1 MKFYFTY
8 LALIFLFFFSQEN
21 NAQNI
26 SDQNFEIIE
35 LRDTRSLGKDNK
47 LKEYLHS
54 LDPVLRQN
62 AIYALAN
69 ISDSNTVSDIDFLFA
84 GPFKDYPTKDDIKA
98 AAFMLGQIDCD
109 ASRSMLSTILNNRS
123 DYEKEMLE
131 SGVYVI
137 DAIGK
142 IGNIKNLDELF
153 RRDDLIYSADEQIR
167 SASVMAVARFALR
180 NIKNEKSVEYL
191 KRLVNTSTDKLTLRN
206 AAFAFWRMGD
216 RSLIENAKQEIF
228 SLAISGDAQT
238 RMWAFSALGKLKD
251 NLMLDYTL
259 DTFDEEKD
267 WRVKVNILNSLRNY
281 NIDSSA
287 DQTSALLDV
296 LGSAI
301 TDSNLHVSLA
311 GISAAGDLL
320 KDIRNSKNYIL
331 TPLAESLKNELI
343 LALNSKDTLTSLQ
356 RSGVAHTLSQMYR
369 DEIRTD
375 LLKTFSETDDY
386 DLKGSIVTAFGNFN
400 DYKIFN
406 EVRDSISAEVK
417 RYNDKNEISSGEMI
431 SGKELAKIYRGFVR
445 MLSSLMSKT
454 EDNDRN
460 MFRLMFTEFAGSKD
474 PVITDICLTALKD
487 TIFSEYR
494 EETSSVILFDYNE
507 LKFPEDEAVIMIFID
522 AMKDLHN
529 KNTIETLEKNLNYG
543 NYEIA
548 KASADALEKIT
559 WKKYPVQFN
568 PRTDFDRNFFD
579 SMNKKKNIVIKTSKG
594 DIRIEL
600 FPDAAPMTVLNFLKL
615 SERNFYDGTIFHRV
629 VSNFVIQG
637 GDPTGTGYG
646 GPGYSIRSEFS
657 PLEYETGYVGMASS
671 GKDTEG
677 SQFFI
682 THSATPHLD
691 GKYTIFGKVTDGM
704 QTVDKIMVGDMIID
718 IVVE

>member
-1 MKFYFTY
+1 MKFYSAFS
-8 LALIFLFFFSQEN
+8 ALILILFCTETIT
-21 NAQNI
+21 AQYI
-26 SDQNFEIIE
+26 SDRNFEIIE
-35 LRDTRSLGKDNK
+35 LRDTRSLGKNNN

-54 LDPVLRQN
+54 LDPEIRQS

-69 ISDSNTVSDIDFLFA
+69 IADSNTVGYLDFLFA

-109 ASRSMLSTILNNRS
+109 ASRSMLSAILNNRS

-131 SGVYVI
+131 SGIYII

-142 IGNIKNLDELF
+142 TGDVNNLNELLQ
-153 RRDDLIYSADEQIR
+153 REDLVYSDDRGIR

-191 KRLVNTSTDKLTLRN
+191 KKIVNTSADTLTLRN
-206 AAFAFWRMGD
+206 AVFAFWRTGD
-216 RSLIENAKQEIF
+216 RSLLENAKQEIY
-228 SLAISGDAQT
+228 SLTVSGDAQT
-238 RMWAFSALGKLKD
+238 RMWAFSALAKLKD
-251 NLMLDYTL
+251 LQMLDYTL

-281 NIDSSA
+281 NIDSA
-287 DQTSALLDV
+287 GDQTSALFDV

-301 TDSNLHVSLA
+301 NDSNMHISLT
-311 GISAAGDLL
+311 GISAAGDIF
-320 KDIRNSKNYIL
+320 KDIRNSKNYFLI
-331 TPLAESLKNELI
+331 PIAESMKNEVI

-356 RSGVAHTLSQMYR
+356 RSGVAHMLSLMYR

-400 DYKIFN
+400 DYKVFS

-417 RYNDKNEISSGEMI
+417 RYNDSKGINSGEMI

-454 EDNDRN
+454 EGSDRN

-507 LKFPEDEAVIMIFID
+507 LKYPDDEAVIMIFID

-529 KNTIETLEKNLNYG
+529 KNTIEALEKNLSYG
-543 NYEIA
+543 NFEIA

-568 PRTDFDRNFFD
+568 PRTDFDRNYL
-579 SMNKKKNIVIKTSKG
+579 SLLNEKKNVIIKTSKG

-615 SERNFYDGTIFHRV
+615 SEKNFYDGTVFHRV

-657 PLEYETGYVGMASS
+657 PLEYETGYIGMASS

-691 GKYTIFGKVTDGM
+691 GKYTIFGKVTEGM
-704 QTVDKIMVGDMIID
+704 DAVDKIMVGDMIID
-718 IVVE
+718 IVSE